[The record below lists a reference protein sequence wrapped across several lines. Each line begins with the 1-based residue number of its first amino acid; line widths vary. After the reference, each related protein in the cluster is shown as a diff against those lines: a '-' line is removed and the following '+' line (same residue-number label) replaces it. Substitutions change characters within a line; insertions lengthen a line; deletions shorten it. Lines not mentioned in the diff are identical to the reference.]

1 MAERLTRRR
10 VLAAAAGAVPLGASV
25 QVSSV
30 GRPLR
35 LGGPVF
41 VSADDPAAF
50 AEAHRRWGYRAAYG
64 PEIPLADRERIA
76 AVRQECAARDVVIAE
91 VGAWVNLQDPDPN
104 RRRANFELVAERL
117 ALAEELGAL
126 CCVDI
131 AGSWNP
137 EIWYGP
143 HPGNFSREFF
153 EAAVEISRQLIDTV
167 RPIRTR
173 FTLEMMG
180 WAIPAGPED
189 YLDLIHAVD
198 RPAFGV
204 HLDICNLINS
214 PYRIYENRRLTEEC
228 FDRLGPWIVSC
239 HLKDVAWVPG
249 MQVHFAEVVPGR
261 GVVDHA
267 TWLKRLSALP
277 QDVPVM
283 LEHLQTA
290 EEYAEA
296 GRYLRRVAGGLG
308 LSWGG

>member
-1 MAERLTRRR
+1 MTKRLTRREM
-10 VLAAAAGAVPLGASV
+10 LAASAVAAFQPVLRPSPA
-25 QVSSV
+25 
-30 GRPLR
+30 GRSLR

-41 VSADDPAAF
+41 LSADDPAAY

-64 PEIPLADRERIA
+64 PEIPLSDRERIA
-76 AVRQECAARDVVIAE
+76 ALRAECASRDLVIAE

-104 RRRANFELVAERL
+104 RRRANFQLVAERL
-117 ALAEELGAL
+117 SLADELGAL

-137 EIWYGP
+137 EVWYGP
-143 HPGNFSREFF
+143 HPGNLSREFF
-153 EAAVEISRQLIDTV
+153 EATVEICRSLIDTV
-167 RPIRTR
+167 RPLRTR
-173 FTLEMMG
+173 FTVEMMG
-180 WAIPAGPED
+180 WTIPAGPDD
-189 YLDLIHAVD
+189 YLDLIRAVD

-214 PYRIYENRRLTEEC
+214 PYRIYQNRRLIEEC

-267 TWLKRLSALP
+267 TWLRRLHGLP

-290 EEYAEA
+290 EEYSEA
-296 GRYLRRVAGGLG
+296 GQYLRRLAADLG
-308 LSWGG
+308 ISFGA